1 MYVGGDL
8 YVLDDVLYDEV
19 NGRNINITGVST
31 FGTVQISSGIV
42 TATSG
47 IVTYVGDGSQLT
59 GIATGLSATIGVSSE
74 GTNVGSG
81 ISQIDFASTNGT
93 AIKIDVPPATAAG
106 VATVTFTPG
115 ISIGLAIAL
124 GS

>member
-1 MYVGGDL
+1 M
-8 YVLDDVLYDEV
+8 
-19 NGRNINITGVST
+19 GRNINITGVST
-31 FGTVQISSGIV
+31 FGTVQISSGII

-47 IVTYVGDGSQLT
+47 IVTYVGDGSHLT